1 MDGEKNIFKNEKIL
15 DTLFDYSNK
24 EDDILYKNDIY
35 SPLDEDQNNEEN
47 SKKSKVELTRDKIL
61 QNLSLEEYST
71 FPTKNESSV
80 LNLNEPGKD
89 KEDQDK
95 LLDEEIDYLQNLHKL
110 NYLTY
115 SPFGTSF
122 IPNLKINSEKK
133 EEEQIKEKEKENK
146 ILNIINFDYNNY
158 EINNDLLFNISMGFI
173 DINKLQLENVILNDI
188 NEKVK
193 NKNNIN
199 NNIINETKESNKEI
213 NESEEL
219 NTSLMKEIN
228 EFIEENKEVSYY
240 KEIIDQFNKEFIDNE
255 KSEDINK
262 ENDLLEKWKKLFEQK
277 RKNYEEYLKEEQEK
291 KKKEEEEEEK
301 RKEMEKLIEQEKKEK
316 IQREKEFLQELEKI
330 RMKGIRKVIQKRERE
345 KTYLNKNY
353 FEKRNTLKDKND
365 YNEGTYRKRFLSS
378 DPLGENDYYTKRNR
392 DVNNSRNKI
401 GLSYKNNTTEEKND
415 RYGYMRRKNNDYFFH
430 DI

>member
-1 MDGEKNIFKNEKIL
+1 
-15 DTLFDYSNK
+15 
-24 EDDILYKNDIY
+24 
-35 SPLDEDQNNEEN
+35 
-47 SKKSKVELTRDKIL
+47 
-61 QNLSLEEYST
+61 
-71 FPTKNESSV
+71 
-80 LNLNEPGKD
+80 
-89 KEDQDK
+89 
-95 LLDEEIDYLQNLHKL
+95 
-110 NYLTY
+110 
-115 SPFGTSF
+115 
-122 IPNLKINSEKK
+122 
-133 EEEQIKEKEKENK
+133 
-146 ILNIINFDYNNY
+146 
-158 EINNDLLFNISMGFI
+158 
-173 DINKLQLENVILNDI
+173 
-188 NEKVK
+188 
-193 NKNNIN
+193 
-199 NNIINETKESNKEI
+199 
-213 NESEEL
+213 
-219 NTSLMKEIN
+219 MKEIN

-345 KTYLNKNY
+345 KNYLNKNY

>member
-1 MDGEKNIFKNEKIL
+1 MDGEKNIFKNEKLL

-110 NYLTY
+110 NYLTF

-133 EEEQIKEKEKENK
+133 EEDQIKEKEKENK

-158 EINNDLLFNISMGFI
+158 EINNDLLFNIGMGFI
-173 DINKLQLENVILNDI
+173 DINKLQLENVTQNDI
-188 NEKVK
+188 NETIR

-199 NNIINETKESNKEI
+199 NNIINETKESNIEI
-213 NESEEL
+213 NETEEL
-219 NTSLMKEIN
+219 NTSLMKELN
-228 EFIEENKEVSYY
+228 EFIEENKEISFY
-240 KEIIDQFNKEFIDNE
+240 KEIIDQFNNEMIDNE

-262 ENDLLEKWKKLFEQK
+262 ENELLEKWKKLFEK
-277 RKNYEEYLKEEQEK
+277 KKKSYKKYLKEEREK
-291 KKKEEEEEEK
+291 KKKEEEEEKK
-301 RKEMEKLIEQEKKEK
+301 RKDMEKNIEQKRKEK
-316 IQREKEFLQELEKI
+316 IQKEKEFLQELEKI
-330 RMKGIRKVIQKRERE
+330 RMKGIKRFIQNKE
-345 KTYLNKNY
+345 KTYINKNK
-353 FEKRNTLKDKND
+353 FEK
-365 YNEGTYRKRFLSS
+365 
-378 DPLGENDYYTKRNR
+378 
-392 DVNNSRNKI
+392 KI
-401 GLSYKNNTTEEKND
+401 
-415 RYGYMRRKNNDYFFH
+415 
-430 DI
+430 I